1 MGLRTVK
8 ASELVRVEGDAR
20 LVPDAE
26 TAAAMVA
33 AGRTKVITSWAVLVD
48 TAGWV
53 HEVAP
58 ITSSGFVAYDVVIA
72 AGIKTWR
79 FAPYLDS
86 DGFAIPVA
94 TTFTFVWTP

>member
-1 MGLRTVK
+1 MALRAVK
-8 ASELVRVEGDAR
+8 ASELVRVSGDTR
-20 LVPDAE
+20 LVPDAD

-33 AGRTKVITSWAVLVD
+33 AGRTKVITSWAILVD

-53 HEVAP
+53 HEVAAV
-58 ITSSGFVAYDVVIA
+58 TSSGFVAYDVAIA
-72 AGIKTWR
+72 AGLRTWR
-79 FAPYLDS
+79 FEPFLDD